1 MSLEIIN
8 INKSFGKNQILKN
21 ISLSINESE
30 FVVFLGP
37 SGCGKTTL
45 LRIIAGLE
53 TEDSGEIFYNGTQI
67 NTLDPKSRKI
77 GMVFQNYALYPHL
90 TVAENIAFPLKINK
104 VPKEIRE
111 KKVAEIAE
119 FIGLSEHL
127 HKKPKQ
133 LSGGQKQRV
142 ALGRAISREPKIFLF
157 DEPLSNLDAK
167 LRSSMR
173 IELYKLHQTMK
184 TTSIYVTHDQVE
196 AMTMGDRI
204 VLLNDGIIQQVGSP
218 QEIYNS
224 PTNLFVAG
232 FIGNPAIN
240 LFEINVLSEMNYFEQ
255 NSELIAFL
263 SQTNDL
269 SKAKT
274 LAIRPENFAF
284 AKLDDNFIKFGEVKI
299 ISKEFLGNEYIYY
312 FEIEHQINNNLQ
324 NQNLNQKFETK
335 IKINQIKTLT
345 SKEELENNQQKYVIF
360 VNKTKLLLFDNNN
373 NKLG

>member
-1 MSLEIIN
+1 MSLVLQN

-21 ISLSINESE
+21 ISLSINEGE

-53 TEDSGEIFYNGTQI
+53 TEDSGEIYYNDKQI
-67 NTLDPKSRKI
+67 NKLEPKERKI

-90 TVAENIAFPLKINK
+90 TVADNIAFPLKINK
-104 VPKEIRE
+104 VPKEIRQ
-111 KKVAEIAE
+111 KKVLEIAE

-184 TTSIYVTHDQVE
+184 TTSIYVTHDQIE

-240 LFEINVLSEMNYFEQ
+240 LFEINLLSKNDYFEQ
-255 NSELIAFL
+255 NSDLIAFL
-263 SQTNDL
+263 SQTDDL
-269 SKAKT
+269 PKAKT

-284 AKLDDNFIKFGEVKI
+284 TKLDDNFIEFGEVKI

-312 FEIEHQINNNLQ
+312 FEIDGQNNNKKHKNQNFEPQIN
-324 NQNLNQKFETK
+324 
-335 IKINQIKTLT
+335 INQIKTLT
-345 SKEELENNQQKYVIF
+345 YKEDLEINQQKYVIF
-360 VNKTKLLLFDNNN
+360 VNKTKLLLFDNYN

>member
-1 MSLEIIN
+1 VSLEIIN
-8 INKSFGKNQILKN
+8 INKSFSKNQILKN
-21 ISLSINESE
+21 ISLSINEGE

-53 TEDSGEIFYNGTQI
+53 TEDSGEIFHNGNQI

-104 VPKEIRE
+104 VPKEIRN
-111 KKVAEIAE
+111 KKVTEIAE

-184 TTSIYVTHDQVE
+184 TTSIYVTHDQIE

-204 VLLNDGIIQQVGSP
+204 VLLNDGIIQQIGTP

-240 LFEINVLSEMNYFEQ
+240 LFELDLLKDTNYFRT
-255 NSELIAFL
+255 NSELNECLISSIGFL
-263 SQTNDL
+263 E
-269 SKAKT
+269 AKT

-284 AKLDDNFIKFGEVKI
+284 TKLDDNYVQFGEVKF

-312 FEIEHQINNNLQ
+312 FEIN
-324 NQNLNQKFETK
+324 
-335 IKINQIKTLT
+335 NQIKTLT
-345 SKEELENNQQKYVIF
+345 SKEDLEINQQKYVIF
-360 VNKTKLLLFDNNN
+360 VNKSKLLLFDNYN

>member
-1 MSLEIIN
+1 VSLEIIN
-8 INKSFGKNQILKN
+8 INKSFSKNQILKN
-21 ISLSINESE
+21 ISLSINEGE

-53 TEDSGEIFYNGTQI
+53 TEDSGEIFHNGNQI

-104 VPKEIRE
+104 VPKEIRN
-111 KKVAEIAE
+111 KKVTEIAE

-184 TTSIYVTHDQVE
+184 TTSIYVTHDQIE

-204 VLLNDGIIQQVGSP
+204 VLLNDGIIQQIGTP

-240 LFEINVLSEMNYFEQ
+240 LLELDLLKDTNYFKT
-255 NSELIAFL
+255 NSELNECLISSIGF
-263 SQTNDL
+263 SE
-269 SKAKT
+269 AKT

-284 AKLDDNFIKFGEVKI
+284 TKLDDNYVQFGEVKF

-312 FEIEHQINNNLQ
+312 FEIN
-324 NQNLNQKFETK
+324 
-335 IKINQIKTLT
+335 NQIKTLT
-345 SKEELENNQQKYVIF
+345 SKEDLEINQQKYVIF
-360 VNKTKLLLFDNNN
+360 VNKSKLLLFDNYN